1 MQVINNIWSI
11 SRPRHDVLF
20 MWRRIRVHGVIAFVS
35 RWEESSWITLSDTHS
50 PIQTAV
56 SVGET
61 RHAPT
66 QQCTLWR
73 RFGLVW
79 GSVWNFFCFLPWDY
93 TRKNVFFYVGD
104 KGLNKLLFVMQTER
118 KQLHKYSR
126 INVSLFVLR
135 CTYIIL
141 IICSLFVSKKWLKY
155 LYFNF

>member
-93 TRKNVFFYVGD
+93 TRKNVFFMSEIRDWTSYC
-104 KGLNKLLFVMQTER
+104 LLCRPRGNNCTNIVESMFPC
-118 KQLHKYSR
+118 
-126 INVSLFVLR
+126 LF
-135 CTYIIL
+135 
-141 IICSLFVSKKWLKY
+141 
-155 LYFNF
+155 